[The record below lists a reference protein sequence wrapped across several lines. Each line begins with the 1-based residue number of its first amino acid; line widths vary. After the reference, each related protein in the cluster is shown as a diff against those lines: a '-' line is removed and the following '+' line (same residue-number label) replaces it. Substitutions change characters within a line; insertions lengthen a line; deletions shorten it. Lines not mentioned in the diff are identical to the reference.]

1 MSVNSRGLSFGLLV
15 GLSAMVACGESDPP
29 TCGPQR
35 ATVISVIDGDTVIL
49 ESGERIRYWFVD
61 TPELSGSDGA
71 ECFADEARQLNLQ
84 LVDGR
89 EVNLEYPPIEQGCRD
104 RYDRLLALVSV
115 DGVSLNRTLVERGYA
130 RVESFGDEHPI
141 LGELEYLEAEAQSQN
156 KGLWGACK

>member
-1 MSVNSRGLSFGLLV
+1 MIEGTKLWSGRVPFGADCLRRGGVLL
-15 GLSAMVACGESDPP
+15 

-61 TPELSGSDGA
+61 TPELNGGDGA

-104 RYDRLLALVSV
+104 RYDRLLALVGV
-115 DGVSLNRTLVERGYA
+115 DGVSLNKTLVERGYA